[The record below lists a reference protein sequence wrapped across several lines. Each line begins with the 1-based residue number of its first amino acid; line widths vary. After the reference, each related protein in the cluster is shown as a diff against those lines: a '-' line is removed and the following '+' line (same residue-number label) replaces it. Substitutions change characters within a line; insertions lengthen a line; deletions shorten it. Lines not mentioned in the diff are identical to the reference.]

1 MALVLRGTVVTFDEE
16 HRILDPGAVYV
27 GDDGRLGAVQPA
39 GQPPP
44 AGFAAAPAVDLTGTG
59 ALVLP
64 GLVDL
69 HSHLQYNTL
78 PLWEAVGV
86 PYPHHDRWVDEKR
99 PPDYST
105 SVTWPAKVLG
115 TAAPEALLAYIE
127 VKALVGGS
135 TSLQGAPRS
144 TRPIDGG
151 LVRIVDL
158 EKLPAGHDMV
168 LTAALQKTA
177 DELRDQTAG
186 LLNGT
191 RVLIYH
197 VAEGRHVT
205 EPDPTK
211 PVSHVHIEFDHLA
224 PCLKPGLICVH
235 GTALTPAEFAAWQQG
250 VTAVNPAER
259 GTVVWSPFSN
269 HWLYHETTD
278 VVAATAQGLR
288 IALGSDWSP
297 SGTKHV
303 LGELKVADG
312 INHHE
317 LGDHFDDRGLCD
329 MVTANPGDALATA
342 WGPQVGRLAAGSLA
356 DLLVL
361 ERHEPGEDVYRNLV
375 DATERHVL
383 LVVARGVPRY
393 GTGPLMTA
401 AGATDTD
408 AIEPVAGLRR
418 RVAVRRTGG
427 TTGADGAGATGAG
440 ATLDW
445 PAVKRA
451 LEKVRRDPQAAWRD
465 AQEGLV
471 AWGAPLADPD
481 APLALFGDMPEGEEV
496 ALAGTDDVPA
506 GLVIPELDA
515 LTHDEAFFAA
525 VDRTGIPEL
534 QRLRKYYEEGP
545 A

>member
-1 MALVLRGTVVTFDEE
+1 MALVLRGTVVTFDDE

-39 GQPPP
+39 GQAPPT
-44 AGFAAAPAVDLTGTG
+44 GFSAAPVVDLVGTG

-69 HSHLQYNTL
+69 HGHLQYNTL

-86 PYPHHDRWVDEKR
+86 PYRHHDRWVDEKR
-99 PPDYST
+99 PPDYATAVS
-105 SVTWPAKVLG
+105 WPAKVLG
-115 TAAPEALLAYIE
+115 TAAPEALLTYIA

-135 TSLQGAPRS
+135 TSVQGAPRA

-151 LVRIVDL
+151 PVRIVDV
-158 EKLPAGHDMV
+158 EKLPAGRDMV
-168 LTAALQKTA
+168 LTAALQRDVEQLRSLA
-177 DELRDQTAG
+177 DDLDG
-186 LLNGT
+186 S

-197 VAEGRHVT
+197 VAEGQRAEV
-205 EPDPTK
+205 PPPPGK
-211 PVSHVHIEFDHLA
+211 APLVHREFTDLDS
-224 PCLKPGLICVH
+224 CLKPGLVCVH
-235 GTALTPAEFAAWQQG
+235 ATALTAAEFATWQQR
-250 VTAVNPAER
+250 VTGIDPAER

-269 HWLYHETTD
+269 LWLYHQTTD

-312 INHHE
+312 INRHE
-317 LGDHFDDRGLCD
+317 LGGHFDDRGLCD

-342 WGPQVGRLAAGSLA
+342 WGPQVGRLAAGSAA
-356 DLLVL
+356 DLLVI
-361 ERHEPGEDVYRNLV
+361 ERHEPDQDAYRNLV

-393 GTGPLMTA
+393 GTAPLMTA

-408 AIEPVAGLRR
+408 PIEPADGIRR
-418 RVAVRRTGG
+418 RVAVRRPGAPGG
-427 TTGADGAGATGAG
+427 GGAAGAAP
-440 ATLDW
+440 DW

-451 LEKVRRDPQAAWRD
+451 LEKVRRDPRTAWREAQNALAAW
-465 AQEGLV
+465 G
-471 AWGAPLADPD
+471 GPLDDPE
-481 APLALFGDMPEGEEV
+481 APLALFGDMPEGEAT

-506 GLVIPELDA
+506 GLVIPPLDA
-515 LTHDEAFFAA
+515 LTHDAAFLAA

-534 QRLRKYYEEGP
+534 RRLGDYYG
-545 A
+545 

>member
-1 MALVLRGTVVTFDEE
+1 MALVLRGTVVTFDDE
-16 HRILDPGAVYV
+16 HRIHDPGAVYV
-27 GDDGRLGAVQPA
+27 GDDGRLGAVRPG
-39 GQPPP
+39 GQAPP
-44 AGFAAAPAVDLTGTG
+44 AGFAAAPVVDLVGTG

-64 GLVDL
+64 GLIDL
-69 HSHLQYNTL
+69 HGHLQYDTL

-86 PYPHHDRWVDEKR
+86 PYLHHDRWVDEKR
-99 PPDYST
+99 APDYAT

-115 TAAPEALLAYIE
+115 TAAPEALLTYIE
-127 VKALVGGS
+127 VKALVGGT
-135 TSLQGAPRS
+135 TSVQGAPRS
-144 TRPIDGG
+144 TRAIDGG
-151 LVRIVDL
+151 LLRIVDV
-158 EKLPAGHDMV
+158 EKLPAGRDMV
-168 LTAALQKTA
+168 LTAALQQDA
-177 DELRDQTAG
+177 EVLRDETAAK
-186 LLNGT
+186 LDGT

-205 EPDPTK
+205 EPDPAQ
-211 PVSHVHIEFDHLA
+211 PRSHVHREFADLA

-235 GTALTPAEFAAWQQG
+235 GTALTAAEFAAWQDG
-250 VTAVNPAER
+250 VTAIDPAER

-317 LGDHFDDRGLCD
+317 LDDHFDDRGLCD

-342 WGPQVGRLAAGSLA
+342 WGPQVGRLAAGSAA

-383 LVVARGVPRY
+383 LVVAGGVPRY

-401 AGATDTD
+401 AGATDTN
-408 AIEPVAGLRR
+408 AIEPADGLRR
-418 RVAVRRTGG
+418 RVAVRRP
-427 TTGADGAGATGAG
+427 GAAGATGAAG
-440 ATLDW
+440 AGAALDW

-451 LEKVRRDPQAAWRD
+451 LEKVRRDPRTAWRD
-465 AQEGLV
+465 AQDALA
-471 AWGAPLADPD
+471 AWGGPLDDPE
-481 APLALFGDMPEGEEV
+481 APLALFGDMPEGETV
-496 ALAGTDDVPA
+496 ALGGTDDVPA
-506 GLVIPELDA
+506 DLVVPAPDA
-515 LTHDEAFFAA
+515 LTHDAAFFAA
-525 VDRTGIPEL
+525 VERSGIPEL
-534 QRLRKYYEEGP
+534 TRLKDYYP
-545 A
+545 